1 MVKKFALLCVCVLA
15 MLRVAVANAS
25 VSSIMIDAANGEVMY
40 EMNADERRYPASLTK
55 LMTLYIT
62 FNALEN
68 NHIKLTDKLKVSRTA
83 AGRSPS
89 KLGVRAGET
98 ITVKDAIM
106 AVIVKSANDC
116 ATVLAE
122 HFAPTEAD
130 FAVLMT
136 NTAHKLGMNH
146 TTFKN
151 ASGLPNKQQKT
162 SARDMA
168 ILAMAVYHHFPQ
180 YYKWFSAKSFQY
192 KGRTI
197 GGHNYILKT
206 FAGADGMKTGYTA
219 ASGYNIITSAKRS
232 GKRVIAV
239 TMGHNS
245 VGERDKKVSK
255 MMDRGLV
262 HMQKGDVDVAT
273 LTNEING
280 KGVIKAKTTRVA
292 AVQKKTPAK
301 TQNVRLAKAQNKTA
315 VKATQIASAVS
326 NGRYAVQVG
335 SFSDYQR
342 ARNYALT
349 VKNKLAKKYAVHD
362 IKVEKVQAASKTVYR
377 SKVIGL
383 ARNDANTICRNMKR
397 SNQACLVT
405 ADSGAMKMAQR

>member
-1 MVKKFALLCVCVLA
+1 MKKIAFLCVLVLA
-15 MLRVAVANAS
+15 VLRAAAASAS
-25 VSSIMIDAANGEVMY
+25 VSSIMIDAENGDVMY

-83 AGRSPS
+83 AGRLPS

-136 NTAHKLGMNH
+136 NTAHKLGMSH

-151 ASGLPNKQQKT
+151 ASGLPNTQQKT
-162 SARDMA
+162 TARDMA
-168 ILAMAVYHHFPQ
+168 VLAMAVYHHFPQ

-245 VGERDKKVSK
+245 VGERDKKVSR
-255 MMDRGLV
+255 MMDKGLT
-262 HMQKGDVDVAT
+262 HMQKGEINVAM

-280 KGVIKAKTTRVA
+280 KASAAPKATRLA
-292 AVQKKTPAK
+292 SVQKKTPAK
-301 TQNVRLAKAQNKTA
+301 TQAVRLAKAQSKPA
-315 VKATQIASAVS
+315 AKATKIASASS

-362 IKVEKVQAASKTVYR
+362 IKVEKVQAESKTVYR

-383 ARNDANTICRNMKR
+383 AKNDANTICRNMKR

-405 ADSGAMKMAQR
+405 ADSGALKMAQR

>member
-255 MMDRGLV
+255 MMDRGLI

-280 KGVIKAKTTRVA
+280 KGVIKAKTARVA

>member
-25 VSSIMIDAANGEVMY
+25 VSSIMIDAAHGEVMA

-136 NTAHKLGMNH
+136 NTAHKLGMKH

-192 KGRTI
+192 TGRTI

-280 KGVIKAKTTRVA
+280 KGVIKAKTARVA

>member
-1 MVKKFALLCVCVLA
+1 MKKIAFLCVLVLA
-15 MLRVAVANAS
+15 VLRAAAASAS
-25 VSSIMIDAANGEVMY
+25 VSSIMIDAENGDVMY

-136 NTAHKLGMNH
+136 NTAHKLGMSH

-151 ASGLPNKQQKT
+151 ASGLPNTQQKT
-162 SARDMA
+162 TARDMA
-168 ILAMAVYHHFPQ
+168 VLAMAVYHHFPQ

-245 VGERDKKVSK
+245 VGERDKKVSR
-255 MMDRGLV
+255 MMDKGLT
-262 HMQKGDVDVAT
+262 HMQKGEINVAM

-280 KGVIKAKTTRVA
+280 KASAAPKATRLA
-292 AVQKKTPAK
+292 SVQKKTPAK
-301 TQNVRLAKAQNKTA
+301 TQAVRLAKAQSKPA
-315 VKATQIASAVS
+315 AKATKIASASS

-349 VKNKLAKKYAVHD
+349 VKNKLAKKYTVHD
-362 IKVEKVQAASKTVYR
+362 IKVEKVQAESKTVYR

-383 ARNDANTICRNMKR
+383 AKNDANTICRNMKR

-405 ADSGAMKMAQR
+405 ADSGALKMAQR

>member
-262 HMQKGDVDVAT
+262 HMQKGDVDIAT
-273 LTNEING
+273 LTKEING
-280 KGVIKAKTTRVA
+280 KGVIKAKTARVA

>member
-1 MVKKFALLCVCVLA
+1 MKKIAFLCVLVLA
-15 MLRVAVANAS
+15 VLRAAAASAS
-25 VSSIMIDAANGEVMY
+25 VSSIMIDAENGDVMY

-136 NTAHKLGMNH
+136 NTARKLGMKN

-151 ASGLPNKQQKT
+151 ASGLPNSQQKT
-162 SARDMA
+162 TARDMA
-168 ILAMAVYHHFPQ
+168 VLAMAVYHHFPQ

-245 VGERDKKVSK
+245 VGERDKKVSR
-255 MMDRGLV
+255 MMDKGLI
-262 HMQKGDVDVAT
+262 HMQKGKIDIAM

-280 KGVIKAKTTRVA
+280 KASAAPKATRLA
-292 AVQKKTPAK
+292 SVQKKTPAK
-301 TQNVRLAKAQNKTA
+301 TQAVRLAKAQSKPA
-315 VKATQIASAVS
+315 AKATKIASASS

-362 IKVEKVQAASKTVYR
+362 IKVEKVQAESKTVYR

-383 ARNDANTICRNMKR
+383 AKNDANTICRNMKR

-405 ADSGAMKMAQR
+405 ADSGALKMAQR

>member
-273 LTNEING
+273 LTKEING
-280 KGVIKAKTTRVA
+280 KGVIKAKTARVA

-315 VKATQIASAVS
+315 VKTTQIASAVS

-377 SKVIGL
+377 SKVICL

>member
-1 MVKKFALLCVCVLA
+1 MLKKFTFFCVLVLA
-15 MLRVAVANAS
+15 MLRAVSASAS
-25 VSSIMIDAANGEVMY
+25 VSSIMIDAENGDVMY

-68 NHIKLTDKLKVSRTA
+68 KHIKLTDKLKVSKTA
-83 AGRSPS
+83 ANRSPS

-122 HFAPTEAD
+122 HFSPTEAD

-136 NTAHKLGMNH
+136 NTARKLGMKN

-151 ASGLPNKQQKT
+151 ASGLPNSQQKT
-162 SARDMA
+162 TARDMA
-168 ILAMAVYHHFPQ
+168 VLAMAVYHHFPQ

-192 KGRTI
+192 KGKTI

-239 TMGHNS
+239 TMGHGS

-255 MMDRGLV
+255 MMDKGLA
-262 HMQKGDVDVAT
+262 HMQKGEVDVAL

-280 KGVIKAKTTRVA
+280 KSITAKTTHIA
-292 AVQKKTPAK
+292 SIQKKTAPKVSA
-301 TQNVRLAKAQNKTA
+301 VRLAKNKTVSA
-315 VKATQIASAVS
+315 KTTQVASVVT

-335 SFSDYQR
+335 SFSDYKR
-342 ARNYALT
+342 ARNYALS
-349 VKNKLAKKYAVHD
+349 VKNKLAKKYAVYD
-362 IKVEKVQAASKTVYR
+362 IKVEKVEADSRTVYR

-383 ARNDANTICRNMKR
+383 AKNDANLICRNMKR

-405 ADSGAMKMAQR
+405 ADSGMMKMAQR

>member
-1 MVKKFALLCVCVLA
+1 MKKIAFLCVLVLA
-15 MLRVAVANAS
+15 VLRAAAASAS
-25 VSSIMIDAANGEVMY
+25 VSSIMIDAENGDVMY

-122 HFAPTEAD
+122 HFAPNEAD

-136 NTAHKLGMNH
+136 NTAHKLGMSH

-151 ASGLPNKQQKT
+151 ASGLPNTQQKT
-162 SARDMA
+162 TARDMA
-168 ILAMAVYHHFPQ
+168 VLAMAVYHHFPQ

-245 VGERDKKVSK
+245 VGERDKKVSR
-255 MMDRGLV
+255 MMDKGLT
-262 HMQKGDVDVAT
+262 HMQKGEINVAM

-280 KGVIKAKTTRVA
+280 KASAAPKATRLA
-292 AVQKKTPAK
+292 SVQKKTPAK
-301 TQNVRLAKAQNKTA
+301 TQAVRLAKAQSKPAT
-315 VKATQIASAVS
+315 KATKIASASS

-362 IKVEKVQAASKTVYR
+362 IKVEKVQAESKTVYR

-383 ARNDANTICRNMKR
+383 AKNDANTICRNMKR

-405 ADSGAMKMAQR
+405 ADSGALKMAQR

>member
-1 MVKKFALLCVCVLA
+1 MKKIAFLCVLVLA
-15 MLRVAVANAS
+15 VLRAAAASAS
-25 VSSIMIDAANGEVMY
+25 VSSIMIDAENGDVMY

-136 NTAHKLGMNH
+136 NTAHKLGMSH

-151 ASGLPNKQQKT
+151 ASGLPNTQQKT
-162 SARDMA
+162 TARDMA
-168 ILAMAVYHHFPQ
+168 VLAMAVYHHFPQ

-245 VGERDKKVSK
+245 VGERDKKVSR
-255 MMDRGLV
+255 MMDKGLT
-262 HMQKGDVDVAT
+262 HMQKGEINVAM

-280 KGVIKAKTTRVA
+280 KVSAAPKATRLA
-292 AVQKKTPAK
+292 SVQKKTPAK
-301 TQNVRLAKAQNKTA
+301 TQAVRLAKAQSKPA
-315 VKATQIASAVS
+315 AKATKIASASS
-326 NGRYAVQVG
+326 NRRYAVQVG

-362 IKVEKVQAASKTVYR
+362 IKVEKVQAESKTVYR

-383 ARNDANTICRNMKR
+383 AKNDANTICRNMKR

-405 ADSGAMKMAQR
+405 ADSGALKMAQR

>member
-273 LTNEING
+273 LTKEING
-280 KGVIKAKTTRVA
+280 KGVIKAKTARVA

-362 IKVEKVQAASKTVYR
+362 IKVEKVQADSKTVYR

>member
-1 MVKKFALLCVCVLA
+1 MKKIAFLCVLVLA
-15 MLRVAVANAS
+15 VLRAASASAS
-25 VSSIMIDAANGEVMY
+25 VSSIMIDAENGDVMY

-136 NTAHKLGMNH
+136 NTAHKLGMSH

-151 ASGLPNKQQKT
+151 ASGLPNTQQKT
-162 SARDMA
+162 TARDMA
-168 ILAMAVYHHFPQ
+168 VLAMAVYHHFPQ

-245 VGERDKKVSK
+245 VGERDKKVSR
-255 MMDRGLV
+255 MMDKGLT
-262 HMQKGDVDVAT
+262 HMQKGEINVAM

-280 KGVIKAKTTRVA
+280 KASAAPKATRLA
-292 AVQKKTPAK
+292 SVQKKTPAK
-301 TQNVRLAKAQNKTA
+301 TQAVRLAKAQSKPA
-315 VKATQIASAVS
+315 AKATKIASASS

-362 IKVEKVQAASKTVYR
+362 IKVEKVQAESKTVYR

-383 ARNDANTICRNMKR
+383 AKNDANTICRNMKR

-405 ADSGAMKMAQR
+405 ADSGALKMAQR

>member
-1 MVKKFALLCVCVLA
+1 MKKIAFLCVLVLA
-15 MLRVAVANAS
+15 VLRAAAASAS
-25 VSSIMIDAANGEVMY
+25 VSSIMIDAENGDVMY

-136 NTAHKLGMNH
+136 NTAHKLGMSH

-151 ASGLPNKQQKT
+151 ASGLPNTQQKT
-162 SARDMA
+162 TARDMA
-168 ILAMAVYHHFPQ
+168 VLAMAVYHHFPQ

-245 VGERDKKVSK
+245 VGERDKKVSR
-255 MMDRGLV
+255 MMDKGLI
-262 HMQKGDVDVAT
+262 HMQKGKIDIAM

-280 KGVIKAKTTRVA
+280 KASAAPKATRLA
-292 AVQKKTPAK
+292 SVQKKTPAK
-301 TQNVRLAKAQNKTA
+301 TQAVRLAKAQSKPA
-315 VKATQIASAVS
+315 AKATKIASASS

-362 IKVEKVQAASKTVYR
+362 IKVEKVQAESKTVYR

-383 ARNDANTICRNMKR
+383 AKNDANTICRNMKR

-405 ADSGAMKMAQR
+405 ADSGALKMAQR

>member
-1 MVKKFALLCVCVLA
+1 MKKIAFLCVLVLA
-15 MLRVAVANAS
+15 VLRAAAASAS
-25 VSSIMIDAANGEVMY
+25 VSSIMIDAENGDVMY

-136 NTAHKLGMNH
+136 NTAHKLGMSH

-151 ASGLPNKQQKT
+151 ASGLPNTQQKT
-162 SARDMA
+162 TARDMA
-168 ILAMAVYHHFPQ
+168 VLAMAVYHHFPQ

-219 ASGYNIITSAKRS
+219 AAGYNIITSAKRS

-245 VGERDKKVSK
+245 VGERDKKVSR
-255 MMDRGLV
+255 MMDKGLI
-262 HMQKGDVDVAT
+262 HMQKGEINVAM

-280 KGVIKAKTTRVA
+280 KASAAPKATRLA
-292 AVQKKTPAK
+292 SVQKKTPAK
-301 TQNVRLAKAQNKTA
+301 TQAVRLAKAQSKPAT
-315 VKATQIASAVS
+315 KATKIASASS

-362 IKVEKVQAASKTVYR
+362 IKVEKVQAESKTVYR

-383 ARNDANTICRNMKR
+383 AKNDANTICRNMKR

-405 ADSGAMKMAQR
+405 ADSGALKMAQR